1 MWEDGQLRTR
11 GSSKRTQ
18 KSTSSCI
25 DHASRSSN
33 ARLENGGNTDTFP
46 PKNEN
51 QHESLLEISYKS
63 HFNAFSEHATGYNI
77 DYDDKLPKD
86 SQVVPVRETTP
97 TPTGNRQSRDS
108 TPLKRPRVKYSPNL
122 LSLDVLK
129 REPEKKREQPVNFSL
144 FLRSPALRTSSRRGF
159 SRAEPEKVQNKPRLL
174 SPAANGSASVKGFQN
189 QLNSVDTNAE
199 LLQPVPVTVPD
210 VQSEPDYSRTSSL
223 PAENTVKRK
232 LDAGKCIEPPVPSSS
247 FCSLGASNNN
257 PVCNTFNLKRR
268 YEDTQG
274 SASPSDQ
281 VRKLTQPLICFS
293 CS

>member
-11 GSSKRTQ
+11 GSSERTQ

-77 DYDDKLPKD
+77 DYDDKLRKD
-86 SQVVPVRETTP
+86 SQVVPVHETTP

-189 QLNSVDTNAE
+189 QLNSADTNAE

-210 VQSEPDYSRTSSL
+210 VQSEADYSRTSSL

-247 FCSLGASNNN
+247 LCSLGASNNN
-257 PVCNTFNLKRR
+257 PACNTFNLKRR
-268 YEDTQG
+268 YEDTEG
-274 SASPSDQ
+274 SACPCDQ